1 MIFLLYLM
9 LVHQRPLRLD
19 PVRLEWR
26 ERLEFKKAICFQELT
41 SNGRM
46 ARGWQRRLELPCGF
60 VPHAHSGREMAG
72 DERASLKS
80 HLANVI
86 IDREHHPKLPDSAR
100 LRSR

>member
-1 MIFLLYLM
+1 M
-9 LVHQRPLRLD
+9 
-19 PVRLEWR
+19 
-26 ERLEFKKAICFQELT
+26 

-60 VPHAHSGREMAG
+60 VHHARSGREMAG

-86 IDREHHPKLPDSAR
+86 IDREHHPELPGCAQDDVEKTLNSRQLSPLGEDSGESKFQSWISR
-100 LRSR
+100 LCDL